1 MDIFGEMSVESL
13 LARVRAAKVHRD
25 WLNTGRRRGP
35 LRFLTVVE
43 KDSAGASQ
51 ILAYLPM
58 ADERD
63 QLAAFE
69 FPGHVVVRSERMY
82 AVEKIAADGV
92 SVEESRFV
100 SPEQAAMFLLEVADL
115 DISEDLLRQ
124 GGLSEF
130 LAYFRAHPIA
140 KPALTK
146 A

>member
-1 MDIFGEMSVESL
+1 MDNFEQMSVESL
-13 LARVRAAKVHRD
+13 LVRVRAARVHRD
-25 WLNTGRRRGP
+25 WLHTGRRRGP
-35 LRFLTVVE
+35 VRFLTVVE

-51 ILAYLPM
+51 VLAYLPM

-63 QLAAFE
+63 QRAAFE

-82 AVEKIAADGV
+82 AVEKLAADGV
-92 SVEESRFV
+92 SVDESRFV

-124 GGLSEF
+124 GGLGEF

-140 KPALTK
+140 KPALTE

>member
-1 MDIFGEMSVESL
+1 MDSFEQMSVESL
-13 LARVRAAKVHRD
+13 LVRVRAARVHRD
-25 WLNTGRRRGP
+25 WQHTGRRRGP
-35 LRFLTVVE
+35 VRFLTVVE

-51 ILAYLPM
+51 VLAYLPM

-63 QLAAFE
+63 QRAAFE

-82 AVEKIAADGV
+82 AVEKLAADGV
-92 SVEESRFV
+92 SVDESRFV

-124 GGLSEF
+124 GGLGEF

-140 KPALTK
+140 KPALTE

>member
-1 MDIFGEMSVESL
+1 MDSFGEMSVESL
-13 LARVRAAKVHRD
+13 LARVRAARVHRD
-25 WLNTGRRRGP
+25 WLNSGRRRGP

-43 KDSAGASQ
+43 RDSAGASQ

-63 QLAAFE
+63 QRAAFE

-82 AVEKIAADGV
+82 AVERIAADGV

-115 DISEDLLRQ
+115 DISEGLLRQ

-130 LAYFRAHPIA
+130 LAYFREHPIA
-140 KPALTK
+140 KPALTR

>member
-1 MDIFGEMSVESL
+1 MDSSVESL
-13 LARVRAAKVHRD
+13 LVRVRAARVHRN

-35 LRFLTVVE
+35 VRFLTVVE

-51 ILAYLPM
+51 VLAYLPM

-63 QLAAFE
+63 QRAAFE

-82 AVEKIAADGV
+82 AVEKLAADAV
-92 SVEESRFV
+92 SVEDSRFV

-115 DISEDLLRQ
+115 DIGEDLLRQ
-124 GGLSEF
+124 GGLGEF

-140 KPALTK
+140 KPAFTE

>member
-1 MDIFGEMSVESL
+1 MNSFEEMSVESL
-13 LARVRAAKVHRD
+13 LARVRAARVHRD
-25 WLNTGRRRGP
+25 WLNSGRRRGP

-63 QLAAFE
+63 QRAAFE

-82 AVEKIAADGV
+82 AVERIAADGET
-92 SVEESRFV
+92 VEESRFV
-100 SPEQAAMFLLEVADL
+100 SPEQAAIFLLEVADL
-115 DISEDLLRQ
+115 DISEGLLRQ
-124 GGLSEF
+124 GGLREF
-130 LAYFRAHPIA
+130 LAYFREHPIA

>member
-1 MDIFGEMSVESL
+1 
-13 LARVRAAKVHRD
+13 
-25 WLNTGRRRGP
+25 
-35 LRFLTVVE
+35 
-43 KDSAGASQ
+43 
-51 ILAYLPM
+51 M

-115 DISEDLLRQ
+115 DISEDLLRE

-130 LAYFRAHPIA
+130 LAYFRANPIA
-140 KPALTK
+140 KPARTN

>member
-1 MDIFGEMSVESL
+1 V
-13 LARVRAAKVHRD
+13 
-25 WLNTGRRRGP
+25 
-35 LRFLTVVE
+35 RFLTVVE

-51 ILAYLPM
+51 VLAYLPM

-63 QLAAFE
+63 QRAAFE

-82 AVEKIAADGV
+82 AVEKLAADGV
-92 SVEESRFV
+92 SVDESRFV

-124 GGLSEF
+124 GGLGEF

-140 KPALTK
+140 KPALTE

>member
-1 MDIFGEMSVESL
+1 MDSFEQMSVESL
-13 LARVRAAKVHRD
+13 LVRVRAARVHRD
-25 WLNTGRRRGP
+25 WLHTGRRRGP
-35 LRFLTVVE
+35 VRFLTVVE
-43 KDSAGASQ
+43 KDAAGASQ
-51 ILAYLPM
+51 VLAYLPM

-63 QLAAFE
+63 QRAAFE

-82 AVEKIAADGV
+82 AVEKLAADGV
-92 SVEESRFV
+92 SVDESRFV

-124 GGLSEF
+124 GGLGEF

-140 KPALTK
+140 KPALTE

>member
-1 MDIFGEMSVESL
+1 M
-13 LARVRAAKVHRD
+13 
-25 WLNTGRRRGP
+25 
-35 LRFLTVVE
+35 TVVE

-51 ILAYLPM
+51 VLAYLPM

-63 QLAAFE
+63 QRAAFE

-82 AVEKIAADGV
+82 AVEKLAADAV
-92 SVEESRFV
+92 SVEDSRFV

-115 DISEDLLRQ
+115 DIGEDLLRQ
-124 GGLSEF
+124 GGLGEF

-140 KPALTK
+140 KPAFTE

>member
-1 MDIFGEMSVESL
+1 MDSFEQMSVESL
-13 LARVRAAKVHRD
+13 LVRVRAARVHRD
-25 WLNTGRRRGP
+25 WLHTGRRRGP
-35 LRFLTVVE
+35 VRFLTVVE

-51 ILAYLPM
+51 VLAYLPM

-63 QLAAFE
+63 QRAAFE

-82 AVEKIAADGV
+82 AVEKLAADGV
-92 SVEESRFV
+92 SVDESRLV

-124 GGLSEF
+124 GGLGEF

-140 KPALTK
+140 KPALTE

>member
-1 MDIFGEMSVESL
+1 MDSFEQMSVESL
-13 LARVRAAKVHRD
+13 LVRARAARVHRD
-25 WLNTGRRRGP
+25 WLHTGRRRGP
-35 LRFLTVVE
+35 VRFLTVVE
-43 KDSAGASQ
+43 KDTAGASQ
-51 ILAYLPM
+51 VLAYLPM

-63 QLAAFE
+63 QRAAAE

-82 AVEKIAADGV
+82 AVEKLAADGV
-92 SVEESRFV
+92 SVDESRFV

-124 GGLSEF
+124 GGLGEF

-140 KPALTK
+140 KPALTE

>member
-1 MDIFGEMSVESL
+1 MNSFEQMSVDAL
-13 LARVRAAKVHRD
+13 LVRVRAARVHRD
-25 WLNTGRRRGP
+25 WLHTGRRRGP
-35 LRFLTVVE
+35 ARFLTVVE

-63 QLAAFE
+63 QRAAFE

-82 AVEKIAADGV
+82 AVEKLAADGV
-92 SVEESRFV
+92 SVDESRFV

-124 GGLSEF
+124 GGLCEF

-140 KPALTK
+140 KPALTE